1 MYLYKIFF
9 LISLFFTNLSYSE
22 NSNQLLLIKE
32 IKKVKPFEITDL
44 DGNKTI
50 IKSSTEKVILIN
62 FWATWCNPC
71 IKEIPD
77 LLKLKDQFKDE
88 IDIYF
93 MSVDQNVKKT
103 VPKFLKKHN
112 FKDML
117 IFNDQKLK
125 VSQAFNVKVMP
136 TTIIIDKN
144 FQETY
149 RVNGYVDWL
158 NDEYK
163 DLIKSLL

>member
-44 DGNKTI
+44 NGNKTLI
-50 IKSSTEKVILIN
+50 NSSNEKVILIN
-62 FWATWCNPC
+62 FWATWCAPC

-77 LLKLKDQFKDE
+77 LLKLKELFKDE

-112 FKDML
+112 FKNIL
-117 IFNDQKLK
+117 IFNDQKLIL
-125 VSQAFNVKVMP
+125 SQAFNVKVMP
-136 TTIIIDKN
+136 TTIIINKK
-144 FQETY
+144 FQETH
-149 RVNGYVDWL
+149 RVNGYVEWL
-158 NDEYK
+158 NNEYK
-163 DLIKSLL
+163 ELIKSLL